1 MSDPFNLTSS
11 KNLCPLLLNDLKM
24 EISQNRNMQ
33 IIANSD
39 DIKESIVNGDRYKK
53 LTNELRCLVCQNQTV
68 AESNSG
74 LALDLKNQVAEQIL
88 NGKSNDEIFE
98 YMETRYGEF
107 VLYKP
112 QVSLENSFLWLG
124 PLIILFVASLI
135 TFKTIR
141 NYSKKN
147 KK

>member
-1 MSDPFNLTSS
+1 
-11 KNLCPLLLNDLKM
+11 M
-24 EISQNRNMQ
+24 ELSQNSDVQ
-33 IIANSD
+33 IITNNDA
-39 DIKESIVNGDRYKK
+39 IKESIVNGDRYKK

-88 NGKSNDEIFE
+88 NGKSDDEIFE

-124 PLIILFVASLI
+124 PLIFLFVATFI

-141 NYSKKN
+141 SYSKKN
-147 KK
+147 KNDY

>member
-11 KNLCPLLLNDLKM
+11 KNLCPLLLNNLKM
-24 EISQNRNMQ
+24 ETSQNRNVQ
-33 IIANSD
+33 IIANSE

-88 NGKSNDEIFE
+88 NGKTDDEIFE

-135 TFKTIR
+135 TLKTIR

-147 KK
+147 RK

>member
-1 MSDPFNLTSS
+1 
-11 KNLCPLLLNDLKM
+11 M
-24 EISQNRNMQ
+24 ETSQNRNVQ
-33 IIANSD
+33 IIANSE

-88 NGKSNDEIFE
+88 NGKTDDEIFE

-135 TFKTIR
+135 TLKTIR

-147 KK
+147 RK